1 MTPEERYTAASQA
14 NHDSFVALLDAL
26 DAYETANQ
34 ATVEATARADHL
46 EAQFAELQGRYDA
59 ALGQFSDYLD
69 AQRQRFDERCAA
81 LALRTPGKSA

>member
-34 ATVEATARADHL
+34 ATVEAIARADRL
-46 EAQFAELQGRYDA
+46 ELQLVELQGRYDA

-69 AQRQRFDERCAA
+69 AQRQRFDERSAS
-81 LALRTPGKSA
+81 LASRASGKST